1 MEGKPK
7 ISIIVPVYNVEA
19 YLPQC
24 LDSLINQTYGNLEII
39 CVNDGSPDG
48 SGEILREY
56 AVRDARVY
64 IIEQVNQGLSG
75 ARNTGLKY
83 ATGEFIMFVDS
94 DDWIDTRTCEIAIA
108 AAKENDADLV
118 FWSYTREFQTV
129 SKDRL
134 LYWDD
139 GEVFEKKRLQAEI
152 HRRQC
157 GLVGVELK
165 HPETAD
171 SLVTAWGKLY
181 SAEKL
186 RNSKAEFVDTK
197 KIGTED
203 ALFNLHALGYFE
215 RAVYIKQPLYHY
227 RKTNDASLTSNYKQ
241 KLSHQWDCLFDLMQ
255 EYIAKNHLPTEYT
268 QALRNRISLSVVGL
282 GLNIMSAPA
291 SGREKISM
299 IKDVIFAPRYREAV
313 QTLELCYFPIHWKVF
328 YLCAKWRNAVGV
340 YALLGIIQK
349 IISRG

>member
-1 MEGKPK
+1 MEDTPK

-24 LDSLINQTYGNLEII
+24 MDSLINQTYGNLEII
-39 CVNDGSPDG
+39 CVNDGSLDG
-48 SGEILREY
+48 SDQILQEY
-56 AVRDARVY
+56 AARDDRVHL
-64 IIEQVNQGLSG
+64 IEQENQGLSG

-94 DDWIDTRTCEIAIA
+94 DDWIDRRTCEIAISV
-108 AAKENDADLV
+108 AKGNDADLV

-139 GEVFEKKRLQAEI
+139 GEVFEKKRLQEEI

-157 GLVGVELK
+157 GLLGVELK

-181 SAEKL
+181 LAEKL
-186 RNSKAEFVDTK
+186 RNSNAEFVDTK

-203 ALFNLHALGYFE
+203 ALFNLHALGCFE

-241 KLSHQWDCLFDLMQ
+241 KLSSQWDYLFDLMQ
-255 EYIAKNHLPTEYT
+255 EYIAKNQLPTEYT

-282 GLNIMSAPA
+282 GLNIMSEPVSAW
-291 SGREKISM
+291 EKISM
-299 IKDVIFAPRYREAV
+299 LKNVISAPRYRDAV
-313 QTLELCYFPIHWKVF
+313 KTLELCYFPIHWKVF

-340 YALLGIIQK
+340 YVLLRAIQK
-349 IISRG
+349 IIARG

>member
-1 MEGKPK
+1 MDDTPK
-7 ISIIVPVYNVEA
+7 VSIIVPVYNVEA

-24 LDSLINQTYGNLEII
+24 LDSLVNQTYDNLEII

-48 SGEILREY
+48 SGQILREY
-56 AVRDARVY
+56 AVRDARVH

-94 DDWIDTRTCEIAIA
+94 DDWIDTRTCEIAIS

-118 FWSYTREFQTV
+118 FWSYTREFQAV

-134 LYWDD
+134 LFWND
-139 GEVFEKKRLQAEI
+139 GEIFEKKRLQEEI

-157 GLVGVELK
+157 GLLGGELK

-181 SAEKL
+181 SAVKL
-186 RNSKAEFVDTK
+186 RHSKAQFVDTK
-197 KIGTED
+197 EIGTED
-203 ALFNLHALGYFE
+203 ALFNLYALGNFE

-227 RKTNDASLTSNYKQ
+227 RKTNDASLTSNYKP
-241 KLSHQWDCLFDLMQ
+241 KLLCQWDRLFDMMQ
-255 EYIAKNHLPTEYT
+255 EYVEKHHLSDEYT
-268 QALRNRISLSVVGL
+268 QALRNRVSLSVVGL
-282 GLNIMSAPA
+282 GLNIMSAPVSA
-291 SGREKISM
+291 REKISM
-299 IKDVIFAPRYREAV
+299 IKNVISAPRYRDAV
-313 QTLELCYFPIHWKVF
+313 KKLELRYFPIHWKLF
-328 YLCAKWRNAVGV
+328 YSCARWRCSVGV
-340 YALLGIIQK
+340 YALLIAINTM
-349 IISRG
+349 IR